1 MGSETGSETGTGTST
16 RGTDQRG
23 TSAANRGT
31 EDRSLGGLE
40 AIPLAKPPVTTKDRT
55 INKSRES
62 VANVWTHKVGDFSLY
77 YAPKDSE
84 WTHVFKIESLDDLL
98 RELQDE
104 RLHGRINKL
113 VIVAHGDLGGQVLL
127 NPEINHKNIERFKE
141 QFTLLKNFL
150 RPSGRLVFM
159 SCEAGAGKDGTFF
172 LSRVSSFLSG
182 PHVIGFTIKGEVRA
196 RGAPGDIYEGRRI
209 MTGMSGTQGKGAGK
223 MTEDSAWSKWARNG
237 KIIRMGLWG
246 ELSATKGLW
255 DVTTAIVNDRVV
267 SKYVGS
273 QLTIESDHLKLA
285 KRRKSFFEGHYK
297 TNLVNRPRT
306 IDITYSSG
314 PSKGKTAAGIFKFG
328 SEDYDS
334 LTMSLS
340 GPSEK
345 RPTDFTSAAKSNKLL
360 LEMTRSPDKPAE
372 Y

>member
-1 MGSETGSETGTGTST
+1 MESRTGTGTST

-23 TSAANRGT
+23 TSAANRGI
-31 EDRSLGGLE
+31 EDRSLSSTE
-40 AIPLAKPPVTTKDRT
+40 AIPLTKQPGTTQDR
-55 INKSRES
+55 IVYKSRES
-62 VANVWTHKVGDFSLY
+62 VANVWAHKIGDFSLY

-84 WTHVFKIESLDDLL
+84 WTHVFKIESLGDLL

-104 RLHGRINKL
+104 RLHGHINKL

-127 NPEINHKNIERFKE
+127 NPEINHKNIEQFSK

-182 PHVIGFTIKGEVRA
+182 PHVIGFTIKGLIRA
-196 RGAPGDIYEGRRI
+196 RSAPGDVYEGRLT
-209 MTGMSGTQGKGAGK
+209 MTGMSGTHGKGAGR

-237 KIIRMGLWG
+237 KVIRMGLWG

-255 DVTTAIVNDRVV
+255 DVTTAMVNDRVV

-273 QLTIESDHLKLA
+273 QLTIESDYLKLA
-285 KRRKSFFEGHYK
+285 KRGRSFFEGRYK
-297 TNLVNRPRT
+297 INLVNRPRT
-306 IDITYSSG
+306 IDLAYSSG
-314 PSKGKTAAGIFKFG
+314 PSKGKTVAGIFEFG

-334 LTMSLS
+334 LTISLS

-360 LEMTRSPDKPAE
+360 LEMTRSPDKLAE